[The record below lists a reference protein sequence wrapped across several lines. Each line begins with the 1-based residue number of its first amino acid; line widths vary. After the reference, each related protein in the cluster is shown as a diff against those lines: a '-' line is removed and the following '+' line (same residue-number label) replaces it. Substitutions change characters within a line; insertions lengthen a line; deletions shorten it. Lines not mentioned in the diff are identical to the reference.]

1 MHGKLKTIDIM
12 PNMQRHGAV
21 TVIAIAVLTAVAYV
35 ALSHDLSSIPRVEL
49 LAFALFWALMI
60 GETASGVVAVIRR
73 KQQRRHRLA
82 HGLCLTCGYSLA
94 GNISGVC
101 PECGT
106 PVIDT

>member
-1 MHGKLKTIDIM
+1 MWLDNNGYMTIARRLRK
-12 PNMQRHGAV
+12 P
-21 TVIAIAVLTAVAYV
+21 
-35 ALSHDLSSIPRVEL
+35 
-49 LAFALFWALMI
+49 LMI